1 MVYLQPTGHIKI
13 FTFEYGQW
21 EVYIEDNRQYSL
33 HVRTED
39 TIEIEDIKNPEA
51 SIFQKV
57 FVGLFDYEWVIHG
70 SLVTSPPGDEQGFE
84 ELEDIIKAIE
94 SVSN

>member
-39 TIEIEDIKNPEA
+39 TIEIEYLIM
-51 SIFQKV
+51 S
-57 FVGLFDYEWVIHG
+57 G
-70 SLVTSPPGDEQGFE
+70 
-84 ELEDIIKAIE
+84 
-94 SVSN
+94 